1 MPYAPARRT
10 PSGPV
15 APKSAPPA
23 VGNRPPA
30 AQGPSPA
37 KPDADVLFQTY
48 FKSVGPRTYAAQ
60 VKRAS
65 NGNHFVVLTEGK
77 KDPETG
83 EPRKIR
89 LFVFSEDFKEFFKML
104 QETAI
109 FIRENPVPEE
119 IKNKRAK
126 FWAKNRNGASQRG
139 PLKPAVRPGNDR
151 A

>member
-1 MPYAPARRT
+1 MPSAPARRK

-15 APKSAPPA
+15 ASKSAPPA
-23 VGNRPPA
+23 ARNGPA
-30 AQGPSPA
+30 G
-37 KPDADVLFQTY
+37 KPDADILFQTY

-60 VKRAS
+60 VKRAG

-83 EPRKIR
+83 DPRKIR

-104 QETAI
+104 QETAV

-119 IKNKRAK
+119 IKRKRAK
-126 FWAKNRNGASQRG
+126 FWQRQSGTRGSGAPAKPSIAAS
-139 PLKPAVRPGNDR
+139 A
-151 A
+151 